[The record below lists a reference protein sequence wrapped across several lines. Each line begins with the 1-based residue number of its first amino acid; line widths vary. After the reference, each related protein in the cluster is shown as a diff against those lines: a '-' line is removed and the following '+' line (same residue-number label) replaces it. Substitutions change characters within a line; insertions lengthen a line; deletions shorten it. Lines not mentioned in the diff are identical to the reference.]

1 MPIQTRSRRLTQS
14 PHDKKIKIIQYLYTT
29 VDCVYEAYIEQ
40 DCRLDDGQ
48 ISRLSNHKYSSV
60 DSSILDELFMH
71 KVWNWVVQLYPYW
84 LAPNVITFIG
94 LIVNAVTVLVLSHFC
109 YTATEEAPWWAYVQ
123 AAIGLFIY
131 QTLDATDGKQAR
143 RTNSSSPLGELFD
156 HGCDSMTQVL
166 VTLNLCYAMQLG
178 LHRNFVFTTVVIS
191 VVMFYCAHWSTYCTG
206 FLKFS
211 RFDVTEAQLVVIVIL
226 LLTAFFGPGI
236 WNITVFTINLKFIFI
251 AGSLLGLLNQFGSYM
266 KSIFSEGS
274 GKNGS
279 TVADTSIL
287 YPLFPLLA
295 VCLPFS
301 MIYSKSMSGVYDKN
315 ITMFCLCFAAVG
327 AKATNRLV
335 IAHMSRSEL
344 NIWDWILLSPLLMI
358 INQYYDFYFDEYRVL
373 VIATIYAYVSLLIFC
388 VHVCR
393 QFCDYLD
400 IYCFYLRPNNTTT
413 HQSTSHGATTRRGD
427 GGKKKVI
434 DL

>member
-14 PHDKKIKIIQYLYTT
+14 SHDKRSFKIIQYLYTT

-143 RTNSSSPLGELFD
+143 RTGSSSPLGELFD
-156 HGCDSMTQVL
+156 HGCDSMTQ
-166 VTLNLCYAMQLG
+166 
-178 LHRNFVFTTVVIS
+178 
-191 VVMFYCAHWSTYCTG
+191 
-206 FLKFS
+206 
-211 RFDVTEAQLVVIVIL
+211 AQLVVIVIL

-279 TVADTSIL
+279 TDTSIL
-287 YPLFPLLA
+287 FPLFPLLA
-295 VCLPFS
+295 VCLPFC

-400 IYCFYLRPNNTTT
+400 IYCFYLRPNDTTSR
-413 HQSTSHGATTRRGD
+413 QSTSHGTTTRRGD
-427 GGKKKVI
+427 GGKKK
-434 DL
+434 

>member
-14 PHDKKIKIIQYLYTT
+14 SHDKRSFKIIQYLYTT

-143 RTNSSSPLGELFD
+143 RTGSSSPLGELFD
-156 HGCDSMTQVL
+156 HGCDSMTQ
-166 VTLNLCYAMQLG
+166 
-178 LHRNFVFTTVVIS
+178 
-191 VVMFYCAHWSTYCTG
+191 
-206 FLKFS
+206 
-211 RFDVTEAQLVVIVIL
+211 AQLVVIVIL

-279 TVADTSIL
+279 TDTSIL
-287 YPLFPLLA
+287 FPLFPLLA
-295 VCLPFS
+295 VCLPFC

-400 IYCFYLRPNNTTT
+400 IYCFYLRPNDTTSR
-413 HQSTSHGATTRRGD
+413 QSTSHGTTTRRGD